1 LIILNIKYV
10 GRGSITSNQVSL
22 SSSSFLIGS
31 PTFTLVG
38 ETSGGPPTTYTW
50 TRDGVEITN
59 SSSFSISLSLTRD
72 DAMRYMDALYE
83 STLTVRGRYPG
94 VYEYGVTNRA
104 ATSTITN
111 SITIEAG
118 YFA

>member
-1 LIILNIKYV
+1 V
-10 GRGSITSNQVSL
+10 SI
-22 SSSSFLIGS
+22 SSSSFLTDP

-50 TRDGVEITN
+50 TRDGVEITD
-59 SSSFSISLSLTRD
+59 SSPFSISLSLTSD
-72 DAMRYMDALYE
+72 DAMRYMDAPYE

-104 ATSTITN
+104 TTSTITN
-111 SITIEAG
+111 SINIEG
-118 YFA
+118 TLS